1 LRSESATAIRT
12 QTIAQIAGPAAMA
25 PLFSSIGDSGATAI
39 SVSENG
45 SKFAAGFS
53 DGKIIVGSVAGDGK
67 LIRLAGHSS
76 TIRALQFGPREDRLV
91 SAGTDHSIRIWDLTK
106 SKAEVIC
113 LPALVD
119 GMAINVDGTVAL
131 ASGDGKVTIFN
142 IDAPSGTTT
151 LSQDH
156 KAAYAVAFS
165 NDGAL
170 VASSGKDDAIFI
182 RRLSDGSLVN
192 RIVTGLSD
200 LGSVSFSPDAKR
212 IAAASVSGAVKVW
225 DTYGDSAGTEIHAP
239 PEKRWVVKF
248 SGDGK
253 LLALASWD
261 GTARLFDGNTYQHLA
276 TIDGNDHWL
285 ADLAFAG
292 GSSRLA
298 TADKSGTV
306 RVWDTIKPQPMF
318 FTVQDD
324 DQETLWG
331 RYSPDGTRFASG
343 GRSGWARLYRV
354 EQDGSFNP
362 KPLCSI
368 RHDGEVRSIAFS
380 PDGRQVLSVGDR
392 EGIAENVVK
401 LWDGGDCHLI
411 RDFPVGA
418 DEVYGVAY
426 SPSGKHLA
434 WSHRSGQIELATLD
448 GEWHRD
454 RLPNLHGDTF
464 FKVDFSP
471 DGKLLASAGRDRRVI
486 VWDVEKQKVLREL
499 GGVHQQRVTTVR
511 FSPNGRFIASGGPE
525 DHIYVWDLSKQK
537 PLIKALDV
545 PGGSN
550 QLAFN
555 SDGSV
560 FAVGSDARYISQW
573 SVTSWEK
580 IFQLNALVG
589 VRSVFGFHPT
599 RGDLAFDGENGLIRI
614 LSKRAPTRDIPRS
627 AAVLDGLDVYFD
639 RGPRTPDPDVAV
651 RSRVDACSAGNS
663 SASNRSSEQ

>member
-1 LRSESATAIRT
+1 VAESVPQSWLARLLVSVGLRNESATAIRT

-25 PLFSSIGDSGATAI
+25 PLFSLIGDSGATAI

-113 LPALVD
+113 LPVLVD

-261 GTARLFDGNTYQHLA
+261 GTARLFDGNTYQYLA
-276 TIDGNDHWL
+276 TIEATIIGSLTWHSP
-285 ADLAFAG
+285 ADRPAWSPPIKAVPFG
-292 GSSRLA
+292 
-298 TADKSGTV
+298 SGTRSNPSRCSLRSRTTTRRRCGDAIALMEPGLPPAAAAV
-306 RVWDTIKPQPMF
+306 GPA
-318 FTVQDD
+318 FTALSR
-324 DQETLWG
+324 T
-331 RYSPDGTRFASG
+331 A
-343 GRSGWARLYRV
+343 
-354 EQDGSFNP
+354 
-362 KPLCSI
+362 
-368 RHDGEVRSIAFS
+368 RSIPNRCAPFATTAKS
-380 PDGRQVLSVGDR
+380 D
-392 EGIAENVVK
+392 
-401 LWDGGDCHLI
+401 
-411 RDFPVGA
+411 
-418 DEVYGVAY
+418 
-426 SPSGKHLA
+426 PSRSLPMAGK
-434 WSHRSGQIELATLD
+434 
-448 GEWHRD
+448 
-454 RLPNLHGDTF
+454 
-464 FKVDFSP
+464 
-471 DGKLLASAGRDRRVI
+471 
-486 VWDVEKQKVLREL
+486 
-499 GGVHQQRVTTVR
+499 
-511 FSPNGRFIASGGPE
+511 
-525 DHIYVWDLSKQK
+525 
-537 PLIKALDV
+537 
-545 PGGSN
+545 
-550 QLAFN
+550 
-555 SDGSV
+555 
-560 FAVGSDARYISQW
+560 
-573 SVTSWEK
+573 
-580 IFQLNALVG
+580 
-589 VRSVFGFHPT
+589 
-599 RGDLAFDGENGLIRI
+599 
-614 LSKRAPTRDIPRS
+614 
-627 AAVLDGLDVYFD
+627 
-639 RGPRTPDPDVAV
+639 
-651 RSRVDACSAGNS
+651 C
-663 SASNRSSEQ
+663 